1 VGASQQAR
9 EVYFVIRN
17 RMNKFFFGASLAG
30 SLMRLETRLVVNLGT
45 HMKATYL
52 LHSETEF
59 TDFFIFEFHPMYYA
73 QDILAAVQNVLP

>member
-1 VGASQQAR
+1 
-9 EVYFVIRN
+9 
-17 RMNKFFFGASLAG
+17 
-30 SLMRLETRLVVNLGT
+30 MRLETRLVVNLGT